1 MVKYTIRRFV
11 EMLFTLFV
19 IATGTFFLLAAVP
32 GDALTARAD
41 KLPEKV
47 RVNLYK
53 RYGLDKPLLER
64 YGIWGRMKIHSAP

>member
-41 KLPEKV
+41 KLPEKSV
-47 RVNLYK
+47 STFTSDMVLTNHFLSVM
-53 RYGLDKPLLER
+53 E
-64 YGIWGRMKIHSAP
+64 SQ